1 MTSAPPTRRP
11 YGLER
16 TAALLITGDQCTVRE
31 QVRTAVG
38 ELHEVLEKL
47 SNKTI
52 TWLPTISLIVYIIV
66 CAYLYFVIFIVFFV
80 LCSISCS
87 TLILFVGFFDL

>member
-38 ELHEVLEKL
+38 ELHEVLEK
-47 SNKTI
+47 TE
-52 TWLPTISLIVYIIV
+52 
-66 CAYLYFVIFIVFFV
+66 
-80 LCSISCS
+80 
-87 TLILFVGFFDL
+87 